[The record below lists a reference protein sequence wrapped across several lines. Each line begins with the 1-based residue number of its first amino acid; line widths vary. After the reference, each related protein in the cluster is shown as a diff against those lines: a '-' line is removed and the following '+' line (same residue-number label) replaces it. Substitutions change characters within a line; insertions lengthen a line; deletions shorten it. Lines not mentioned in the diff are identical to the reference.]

1 VKPGKPTSPETQS
14 NPPIHSETS
23 SNQAL
28 FFKAKS
34 SEALLDDTLQQALKK
49 AQGGFIEKR
58 SQAIADVENFDSY
71 KQQAQLVKNHT
82 LDHLAYYL
90 TQFEENVTKNGGHV
104 HWASTPEQL
113 NNIILHICERRDAKS
128 VTKGKSMISEEANLN
143 AALEA
148 AGIDV
153 TETDLGEYI
162 IQLAKEPPSHIIV
175 PAIHKTR
182 QQVEALFRETH
193 DLGERDLDNI
203 AALVDEAR
211 LQLRQ
216 KFLDAD
222 VGITGANMLIADTGS
237 AMVVTNEGNGD
248 LTATLPKV
256 HIVTASIEKV
266 VPDLESAS
274 AILRVLAR
282 SATGQPITSYTSLF
296 SGPSGIEDLDG
307 PDEFHVILLDN
318 QRSQMLGSPFEDM
331 LKCIK
336 CGACLNHCPVYS
348 AVGGHAYGWVYPGPM
363 GSVLTPL
370 MTGLKQSSDL
380 PNASTFCGR
389 CEEVC
394 PMGIPLP
401 ELLRQLRNKEHE
413 DHLTSWKTRFS
424 LKGFMWGIQHP
435 RVFHWITKTLRMI
448 LANSVLTRLLEKHVL
463 TSWYSSKEL
472 PKNYSK
478 GTFMEQYQQDSKQKK
493 SKQKKS

>member
-1 VKPGKPTSPETQS
+1 MVEHYKS
-14 NPPIHSETS
+14 NPQGSASNSTS
-23 SNQAL
+23 GPHQTL
-28 FFKAKS
+28 FFKAQS
-34 SEALLDDTLQQALKK
+34 SHALLDNTLQEALKK
-49 AQGGFIEKR
+49 AKGGFIEKR
-58 SQAIADVENFDSY
+58 SKAIADVENFESY

-90 TQFEENVTKNGGHV
+90 TQFEDNLIKNGGQV

-128 VTKGKSMISEEANLN
+128 VIKGKSMISEEANLN

-182 QQVEALFRETH
+182 QQVEALFRNAH
-193 DLGERDLDNI
+193 DLGDRELDTI

-216 KFLDAD
+216 KFLNAD
-222 VGITGANMLIADTGS
+222 IGITGANMLIADTGS
-237 AMVVTNEGNGD
+237 AMLVTNEGNGD
-248 LTATLPKV
+248 LTATLPKA

-282 SATGQPITSYTSLF
+282 SATGQPITSYTSLL
-296 SGPSGIEDLDG
+296 SGPRGIEDLDG
-307 PDEFHVILLDN
+307 PEEFHVILLDN
-318 QRSQMLGSPFEDM
+318 QRSQMLGTPFEEM

-336 CGACLNHCPVYS
+336 CGACLNHCPIYS

-413 DHLTSWKTRFS
+413 EHLTPRKTRIS
-424 LKGFMWGIQHP
+424 LQSFMWTIQHP
-435 RVFHWITKTLRMI
+435 KIFYWLTQITRK
-448 LANSVLTRLLEKHVL
+448 VLTNTTLSQFFAKYIF
-463 TSWYSSKEL
+463 TSWYNSKEL
-472 PKNYSK
+472 PKNNSK
-478 GTFMEQYQQDSKQKK
+478 GTFMEQYKKSSKQKK
-493 SKQKKS
+493 T

>member
-1 VKPGKPTSPETQS
+1 MVEHYNPASQENISNSDNSPHQT
-14 NPPIHSETS
+14 
-23 SNQAL
+23 L
-28 FFKAKS
+28 FFKAQS
-34 SEALLDDTLQQALKK
+34 SDALLNDTLQEALKK
-49 AQGGFIEKR
+49 AKGGFIEKR

-182 QQVEALFRETH
+182 QQVEALFRKTH
-193 DLGERDLDNI
+193 DLGDRELDKI
-203 AALVDEAR
+203 SALVDEAR

-296 SGPSGIEDLDG
+296 SGPSGIDDLDG

-318 QRSQMLGSPFEDM
+318 QRSQMLGTSFEEM

-370 MTGLKQSSDL
+370 MTGLKQSRDL

-413 DHLTSWKTRFS
+413 EQLTPRKTQFS
-424 LKGFMWGIQHP
+424 LQGYMWMTQHP
-435 RVFHWITKTLRMI
+435 RFFHWITKMAHRILSNNTL
-448 LANSVLTRLLEKHVL
+448 AHFLEKNIFS
-463 TSWYSSKEL
+463 SWHHSKDL
-472 PKNYSK
+472 PKNHSNS
-478 GTFMEQYQQDSKQKK
+478 TFMEQYKKNSKKNK
-493 SKQKKS
+493 T